1 MLTLIIMGVATRKS
15 CPVCGNKEGME
26 HVACIKCGHVFKDE
40 ETAIR
45 HNNYSYLND
54 SNNRNVNESDVSYLE
69 VKEKTY
75 APNNTKLAR
84 SIVAAFIMIVLIIAV
99 IVVQML
105 LKKDCEVIET
115 EIKPTIYVF
124 LGLLLVLPWLFFIS
138 FKIAN
143 DNLKSIRELEHKD
156 NLSKI
161 GKIIS
166 IVVAI
171 FSILLVL
178 GALALLVIDCV
189 QIIPVIIQSFAPPAS

>member
-1 MLTLIIMGVATRKS
+1 
-15 CPVCGNKEGME
+15 
-26 HVACIKCGHVFKDE
+26 
-40 ETAIR
+40 
-45 HNNYSYLND
+45 
-54 SNNRNVNESDVSYLE
+54 
-69 VKEKTY
+69 
-75 APNNTKLAR
+75 
-84 SIVAAFIMIVLIIAV
+84 
-99 IVVQML
+99 ML

-138 FKIAN
+138 FKVAN

-189 QIIPVIIQSFAPPAS
+189 QIIPVIIQSFTPPAS